1 MKYKKR
7 VVKIEPEVI
16 NKKIPGFVGITPEIK
31 IKTNNPEMP
40 DFVSISPASFGA
52 SDFFETQ
59 FKEYENKRLKG
70 EFFSYL
76 KEWLIL
82 KNGTE
87 DFNNAFDD
95 FDSFFAMILKYIEEI
110 NALVEDLGCQTGE
123 DYKHILYDEIRNVL
137 MVKSPDFFYYT
148 KDVPDE
154 SFMFLYKYIYYDL
167 SLVPSI
173 LQDDFRRLF

>member
-1 MKYKKR
+1 MINKKAF
-7 VVKIEPEVI
+7 KIEP
-16 NKKIPGFVGITPEIK
+16 KIK

-40 DFVSISPASFGA
+40 EFVSITPASFGGR
-52 SDFFETQ
+52 DFFEEQ
-59 FKEYENKRLKG
+59 LRNYEQTRLKG

-82 KNGTE
+82 KKGTE

-95 FDSFFAMILKYIEEI
+95 FDTFFAIILKYIKEI
-110 NALVEDLGCQTGE
+110 NELVEDVGCKTGK
-123 DYKHILYDEIRNVL
+123 DYKYILYDEIREIL
-137 MVKSPDFFYYT
+137 KKKSPDFFYYI

-167 SLVPSI
+167 SLVPAI